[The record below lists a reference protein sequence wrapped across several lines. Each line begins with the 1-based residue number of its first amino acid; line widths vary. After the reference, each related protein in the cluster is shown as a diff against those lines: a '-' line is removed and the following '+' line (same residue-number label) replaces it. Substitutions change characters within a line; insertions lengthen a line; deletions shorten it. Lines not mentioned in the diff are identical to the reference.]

1 MIKRILFAVFLLAI
15 FCFGLNL
22 VQADYS
28 TSKVAQRII
37 ALDAGH
43 GGNYPGAVNKR
54 YGIKEKDVNLAVVK
68 ALQTQLII
76 AGACVVLTRE
86 GDEDAVSSRK
96 ERVKIAKE
104 KCKSECG
111 GECDILVS
119 VHHNGSTNSTR
130 DGTMAIYNH
139 KEDFVLAEALHDAL
153 ISGLKLAD
161 EGYDHGGYGMTVYF
175 TPAAI
180 TEAYY
185 ITNDC
190 EAELYLYNE
199 IKSDDCNPALYPAGN
214 RVEQEVRALYQGLVD
229 YFITS
234 SENGGG
240 GGKPDNPGKG
250 HKK

>member
-1 MIKRILFAVFLLAI
+1 MIKKILFAIFLLAI

-28 TSKVAQRII
+28 ASSAAGKII

-43 GGNYPGAVNKR
+43 GGDDPGAVNKN
-54 YGIKEKDVNLAVVK
+54 YGVTEKEVNLAVVK
-68 ALQTQLII
+68 ELQAQLTE

-86 GDEDAVSSRK
+86 GDADAVSSRK
-96 ERVKIAKE
+96 ERVKIAKT
-104 KCKSECG
+104 KCESECG

-119 VHHNGSTNSTR
+119 VHHNGSSDPAR

-139 KEDFVLAEALHDAL
+139 KADFVLAEALHDAL
-153 ISGLKLAD
+153 IAKFELAD

-185 ITNDC
+185 ITNDW
-190 EAELYLYNE
+190 EAEQHYYSIDKDEND
-199 IKSDDCNPALYPAGN
+199 IVDQI
-214 RVEQEVRALYQGLVD
+214 EQEADALHEGLVN
-229 YFITS
+229 YFES
-234 SENGGG
+234 SRG
-240 GGKPDNPGKG
+240 GGKPENPGKG
-250 HKK
+250 NKK